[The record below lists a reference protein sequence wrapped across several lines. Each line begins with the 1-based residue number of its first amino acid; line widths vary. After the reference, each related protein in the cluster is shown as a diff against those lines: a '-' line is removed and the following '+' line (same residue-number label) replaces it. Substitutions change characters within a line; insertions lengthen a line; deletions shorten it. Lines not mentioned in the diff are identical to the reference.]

1 MTEFTLEQ
9 KKIIFNAVRYY
20 QMNRVPLD
28 GKEYGICDE
37 ILNNLFIE
45 TKLER

>member
-1 MTEFTLEQ
+1 VTEFTLEQ

-20 QMNRVPLD
+20 QMNRVPLN
-28 GKEYGICDE
+28 GKEYGVCDE
-37 ILNNLFIE
+37 ILESLFTE

>member
-1 MTEFTLEQ
+1 MIEFTIDH

-20 QMNRVPLD
+20 QMNKVSLN
-28 GKEYGICDE
+28 GKEYQLCDE

-45 TKLER
+45 VKTEK

>member
-1 MTEFTLEQ
+1 VTEFTLEQ